1 MLSNTYAE
9 LVIKQRV
16 KSKTQRKQST
26 IQKMN
31 FTMKKTF
38 ISEQAKEFRT
48 KYRIKNL
55 TDRTKRSYQKNLIVE
70 EFKEFLEAEGFLFM
84 HGKNHQEEALK
95 ELADLVYVCYQYAE
109 NMGWFLDEA
118 LDRVHKSNMSKLDD
132 DGNPV
137 YREDGKVLKGPNY
150 KPPTLEDLF

>member
-1 MLSNTYAE
+1 
-9 LVIKQRV
+9 
-16 KSKTQRKQST
+16 
-26 IQKMN
+26 
-31 FTMKKTF
+31 MKKTF

-48 KYRIKNL
+48 KYQIKDS

-84 HGKNHQEEALK
+84 HGKNHQEHALK

-118 LDRVHKSNMSKLDD
+118 LHRVHQSNLSKLGE
-132 DGNPV
+132 DGQPI

-150 KPPTLEDLF
+150 APPNLEDLF